1 MTDRMMDFAK
11 YSSAHLSSIKSSIT
25 IPTSICLVIV
35 IGFWRH
41 YDTDIHQNPFQ
52 QEVWIEW
59 LSWVTIFAINRLSN
73 ISAITSS
80 NVPQVPSFWSSRP
93 AVWVAGA
100 AVVASQ
106 LLSSQ
111 ENLAWFLPLTTI
123 VVTIAA
129 QYMPLLGEQ
138 EASDKELND
147 LSSTYSD
154 VKDVERTRVLPLTI
168 FLNIICCVLFAGTK
182 GASHTAFA
190 YLCGIILVAARS
202 TTIISISKIQQH
214 ESRNTSDFP
223 LLEPMRYLAALSVP
237 VLVLLTIVLV
247 VVRPDLSMSS
257 TAVVGHALAQSIWWI
272 AAVHLLRAG
281 FVNTTANL
289 DVISLS
295 SELAILASS
304 LSSSISTILALGL
317 AGLQS
322 LVVVRPGS
330 GATRAILIAA
340 GLFILGIWLHQDPRL
355 SLAAASR
362 SSTFVNHPIET
373 LITAQR
379 AHFEALK
386 SKQSKTVSQAV
397 SEYERR
403 WHRRPPLGFDK
414 WFLLAQEHN
423 FPLPDEFD
431 TFMQSLEPFHGI
443 HPTVIQQRMDKVL
456 ETDAGR
462 MHILEMQNGNMTKMI
477 GDAGERLTNS
487 TFMKIVPYNTTMML
501 NIWDE
506 SMVCADFDEVS
517 EVIAQAR
524 LPAWPEKL
532 KQSHVNPLIETGKQN
547 GWAATLHACPQ
558 NSASRRVTCEERQ
571 LTTKLPFVSNTSFA
585 MDVCENCEIKKE
597 QGLLVSPGNMKV
609 AHELAPIWSASKPSH
624 FHDILYP
631 SAYYIGVRG
640 DYRSKLD
647 LPWEEKDSKFYWT
660 GTSTGGWGTVDSWK
674 HMQRQRLVLKT
685 MKTNTDSIQ
694 LLEETAPGSNKW
706 VPRYST
712 MAEVSDL
719 FATRITNVDQCTEE
733 ACAIQKEIFG
743 LNVEGVSG
751 DSQDAAYSHKFVL
764 DIDGNG
770 FSGRYYRLLRSRSV
784 VVKNTILKE
793 WHDDR
798 VIPWVHFVPLSS
810 SYAELPEM
818 ARFLGTTARGLEL
831 SERIARESTAWHNV
845 ALRDVDLQLA
855 WTRMVLEY
863 GRVMQPDVHM

>member
-1 MTDRMMDFAK
+1 MDFAK
-11 YSSAHLSSIKSSIT
+11 FSSTHLSNLNSSTT
-25 IPTSICLVIV
+25 IPVSICLIIAV
-35 IGFWRH
+35 GFWRH

-59 LSWVTIFAINRLSN
+59 LSWVTIFAVNRLLN
-73 ISAITSS
+73 ISATTYS
-80 NVPQVPSFWSSRP
+80 NIPQVQSFWSSKP
-93 AVWVAGA
+93 AIWVTGA
-100 AVVASQ
+100 AIVASQ

-123 VVTIAA
+123 VVTVAA
-129 QYMPLLGEQ
+129 QYMPLLREP
-138 EASDKELND
+138 EISDKELD
-147 LSSTYSD
+147 DVTPRYSD
-154 VKDVERTRVLPLTI
+154 VKDIERTRVLPFTI
-168 FLNIICCVLFAGTK
+168 ILNVICCVLFAGTK
-182 GASHTAFA
+182 GASHSMFA
-190 YLCGIILVAARS
+190 YLCGILLVAARS
-202 TTIISISKIQQH
+202 TTIVSIAKLQQH
-214 ESRNTSDFP
+214 ENRDAADSP
-223 LLEPMRYLAALSVP
+223 LLEPMRYLAALSAP
-237 VLVLLTIVLV
+237 VLSLLTIVLV
-247 VVRPDLSMSS
+247 IVRPDLSMSS
-257 TAVVGHALAQSIWWI
+257 TAVVGHALAQSLWWI
-272 AAVHLLRAG
+272 AAVNLLRAG

-289 DVISLS
+289 DSISLS
-295 SELAILASS
+295 SELAILATS
-304 LSSSISTILALGL
+304 LPSSISTVLALGL

-322 LVVVRPGS
+322 LLVVKPGS
-330 GATRAILIAA
+330 GATRAILIAG
-340 GLFILGIWLHQDPRL
+340 GLFALGIWLHADPRL
-355 SLAAASR
+355 SSAAASR
-362 SSTFVNHPIET
+362 SSTYIGHPIES

-386 SKQSKTVSQAV
+386 AKQSKTVSQAV
-397 SEYERR
+397 AEYERR

-414 WFLLAQEHN
+414 WYLLAQEHN

-443 HPTVIQQRMDKVL
+443 YPTVIQQRMDKVL
-456 ETDAGR
+456 ESDAGR
-462 MHILEMQNGNMTKMI
+462 MHILEMENGNMTRMI
-477 GDAGERLTNS
+477 GDVGERLTNS
-487 TFMKIVPYNTTMML
+487 TFMKIVPYNMTMIL

-506 SMVCADFDEVS
+506 SMVCADFDEVT
-517 EVIAQAR
+517 EAIAQAR

-547 GWAATLHACPQ
+547 GWAATLHACSQ
-558 NSASRRVTCEERQ
+558 NSASRQVRCEERQ
-571 LTTKLPFVSNTSFA
+571 LTTKLPFVSNISFA
-585 MDVCENCEIKKE
+585 IDVCENCEIKKE
-597 QGLLVSPGNMKV
+597 QGLLLSPGNMKV

-647 LPWEEKDSKFYWT
+647 LPWEDKDSKFYWT

-685 MKTNTDSIQ
+685 MKTNTDSVQ

-706 VPRYST
+706 TPRYST

-733 ACAIQKEIFG
+733 ACAIQKEAFG
-743 LNVEGVSG
+743 LNKEGASG

-770 FSGRYYRLLRSRSV
+770 FSGRYYRLLHSRSV
-784 VVKNTILKE
+784 VVKNTILRE

-798 VIPWVHFVPLSS
+798 LIPWVHYVPLSS

-818 ARFLGTTARGLEL
+818 ARFMGTTERGLQL
-831 SERIARESTAWHNV
+831 SERIAKESTEWHNV

-855 WTRMVLEY
+855 WTRMMLEY
-863 GRVMQPDVHM
+863 GRVMQPDIHM